1 MIEFLAD
8 NYEVWNGYFVFPDK
22 VYEKL
27 QYIQA
32 YCNGIKPVAYCSEAM
47 GKLILDMKYGDEQRN
62 WRGFTIRMDKR
73 LPFLY
78 VIIYCKRKSW
88 RTKNLVVWDEV
99 IQFGDCSDREKDVVS
114 RILLRN
120 LKEGVN
126 L

>member
-8 NYEVWNGYFVFPDK
+8 NYEVWNGHFVFPDK

-32 YCNGIKPVAYCSEAM
+32 YCNGIKPVAYCSEVM
-47 GKLILDMKYGDEQRN
+47 GKLIFDMKYGDEQRN

>member
-8 NYEVWNGYFVFPDK
+8 DYDIWGGYTIHQDW
-22 VYEKL
+22 VYKKL

-47 GKLILDMKYGDEQRN
+47 GKLIFDMKYGDEQRN

>member
-8 NYEVWNGYFVFPDK
+8 NYEVWNGHFVFPDK

-47 GKLILDMKYGDEQRN
+47 RKLIFDMKYGDEQRN
-62 WRGFTIRMDKR
+62 WRVFTIRMYKR

>member
-8 NYEVWNGYFVFPDK
+8 NYEVWNGHFVFPDK

-47 GKLILDMKYGDEQRN
+47 GKLIFDMTYGDEQRN

-114 RILLRN
+114 QILLRN